1 MIRLSGIVI
10 YLSVIVHL
18 LAGSCARAEGFFS
31 QGPMATPAD
40 ASYLSGIKIFSH
52 DPLRFRFIVNKQ
64 VSGNEEAML
73 LIKYF
78 FAALTIPGQDIWV
91 NLQPDEH
98 DRIMPQTLARTGLGR
113 DLLAQD
119 YVLKHMMADALN
131 PRGETGKAFWKEL
144 YTRAAAMY
152 GTTDIPLDI
161 LNRVWIIPQSAGVY
175 EDKTSGM
182 AFVRSARL
190 KVMLEGAADGLTQ
203 EILRTLV
210 IPVLQERVDIGEE
223 FIPLRRIYT
232 ALILAAWY
240 KQRMIAG
247 RLSREYVDRG
257 KVTGI
262 AIDDPGMADRIWQQ
276 YVRIFEKGAFDLVRE
291 EQDISTGVAVVR
303 RYFSGGMTFDMAQL
317 ALRKE
322 GAPDQSELSRLV
334 NDALVLDVILQPIN
348 AASEQRADRAMS
360 ASQAG
365 QAGVAGYKV
374 LRLIQDRGRFA
385 VYLVEKDG
393 KMFILKTPSAS
404 SDRQNVLEQLLANE
418 AGVLKD
424 ITLKSSASGSEGP
437 VVRFVDYFHDQKRS
451 YLVTEYI
458 EGQTF
463 GEYLY
468 AHADMGLTQRL
479 RLLRALFGAVA
490 ELHQAGYV
498 SCDIKPDNIMID
510 SQRRVRIIDLDMAV
524 RLDSLRTP
532 DDLVTGVPVYVPPE
546 DSPGSVDVPQRWSA
560 VRDIYALGVLLMN
573 TALSPLREGE
583 RGPVPVFRL
592 WLDTRVETR
601 DREDVFLRIKAIVRK
616 ALAEKPR
623 QRYQSISEMTADL
636 ERLLQRVSHNGRIDP
651 GGVDL
656 AGIERRLDIVRA
668 AEGFNTIPAFSPE
681 SYQESAGYAPVLLHI
696 FPLQHFV
703 EQLRNQY

>member
-1 MIRLSGIVI
+1 MPRLSGIVI
-10 YLSVIVHL
+10 YLFVILHL
-18 LAGSCARAEGFFS
+18 AVGSCARAEVLLS
-31 QGPMATPAD
+31 QGPMATPVD

-113 DLLAQD
+113 DLLGQD
-119 YVLKHMMADALN
+119 YVLKQMMADALN

-144 YTRAAAMY
+144 YARAAALY
-152 GTTDIPLDI
+152 GTTDIPLDV
-161 LNRVWIIPQSAGVY
+161 LNRVWIVPEAAGVY

-240 KQRMIAG
+240 KQRITTG
-247 RLSREYVDRG
+247 RLHQEYLDRG

-276 YVRIFEKGAFDLVRE
+276 YARTFEKGAFDLVRE
-291 EQDISTGVAVVR
+291 EQDILTGAAVVR
-303 RYFSGGMTFDMAQL
+303 RYFSGGMIFDMAQL

-348 AASEQRADRAMS
+348 AVPEQGADRAMS

-365 QAGVAGYKV
+365 QAGVAGYSV
-374 LRLIQDRGRFA
+374 LRLLQDRGRFA

-393 KMFILKTPSAS
+393 KMFILKTPSAR
-404 SDRQNVLEQLLANE
+404 SDRQNVLEHLLANE

-424 ITLKSSASGSEGP
+424 ITLKSSASGSEGS
-437 VVRFVDYFHDQKRS
+437 VVRFVDYFHDQERS

-468 AHADMGLTQRL
+468 AHADMGLTERL
-479 RLLRALFGAVA
+479 KLLRAVIEAIA
-490 ELHQAGYV
+490 EVHQAGYV
-498 SCDIKPDNIMID
+498 CCDIKPDNIMID
-510 SQRRVRIIDLDMAV
+510 SHRRVRVIDLDMAV
-524 RLDSLRTP
+524 AMGSLRTSK
-532 DDLVTGVPVYVPPE
+532 DLVTGVPMYVPPE
-546 DSPGSVDVPQRWSA
+546 DSPGAVQVPERWSA
-560 VRDIYALGVLLMN
+560 VRDIYALGVLFMN
-573 TALSPLREGE
+573 TALSPLREGQIA
-583 RGPVPVFRL
+583 PVPVFRF

-601 DREDVFLRIKAIVRK
+601 DREDVFLRIRAIVRK
-616 ALAEKPR
+616 ALAEKPQ
-623 QRYQSISEMTADL
+623 QRYQSTSEMAAEL
-636 ERLLQRVSHNGRIDP
+636 ERLLQRVS
-651 GGVDL
+651 
-656 AGIERRLDIVRA
+656 AQ
-668 AEGFNTIPAFSPE
+668 S
-681 SYQESAGYAPVLLHI
+681 SYG
-696 FPLQHFV
+696 
-703 EQLRNQY
+703 